1 MTLWV
6 LFCWMNAQIDTL
18 FTLYARDRG
27 DAERQAEEILQEH
40 HYERLELKAY
50 PHGFRL
56 VMTHLPGRI
65 EENV

>member
-1 MTLWV
+1 MREIVETLSGK
-6 LFCWMNAQIDTL
+6 QKR
-18 FTLYARDRG
+18 YY
-27 DAERQAEEILQEH
+27 QEH